1 MKTNDLLEEIKLEDN
16 ERSEIEIKDPAT
28 KLVIEN
34 IDFEH
39 TDTLIEYF
47 SPTGSIGIIS
57 TRRNPKINVVEVVT
71 NIRDFEAVSENLKNN
86 QVKHGQVLYPNQIN
100 EIGKNFDIAIIR
112 TILEKRKKMIIDM
125 SLRAMS
131 QLKPDGYL
139 LIVGAKKEGVQSV
152 SKYISKLTSST
163 SETMAFKHGIHL
175 IRLKKP
181 DDYIY
186 QNLKQESIFNKFEV
200 RGLEIDLKLDER
212 VFAKGKLDLATK
224 LLIENVEVEDG
235 SKILDL
241 GCGSGVIGIA
251 ISKLGKNIDVTYV
264 DDDYAATE
272 VTKDNLI
279 KNDSKNFAVFLSNE
293 FDKIK
298 ERKFDLIVSN
308 PPFHLG
314 KQTSKI
320 VASEFIKKSYFSLSP
335 KGKLY
340 IVCNAFLPYEKS
352 IKNIF
357 GNCEIVARTPAYKL
371 LMAKK

>member
-86 QVKHGQVLYPNQIN
+86 
-100 EIGKNFDIAIIR
+100 
-112 TILEKRKKMIIDM
+112 
-125 SLRAMS
+125 

-251 ISKLGKNIDVTYV
+251 ISKLGKNIDVT
-264 DDDYAATE
+264 
-272 VTKDNLI
+272 
-279 KNDSKNFAVFLSNE
+279 
-293 FDKIK
+293 
-298 ERKFDLIVSN
+298 
-308 PPFHLG
+308 
-314 KQTSKI
+314 
-320 VASEFIKKSYFSLSP
+320 
-335 KGKLY
+335 
-340 IVCNAFLPYEKS
+340 
-352 IKNIF
+352 
-357 GNCEIVARTPAYKL
+357 
-371 LMAKK
+371 